1 MDVDAG
7 RVDSEEVVFHDVVVA
22 VVVDVEPAVHAD
34 REHRGILLGVQRFLG
49 FPYASPSLEEVER
62 VWGAVFSAQLALRV
76 DEVEPRG
83 LVRGE
88 VGEEAAWG
96 ERGVEAERALVLCV
110 KRGGDWGR
118 VQRRALTSED
128 GEISDRS
135 ALFETTPM
143 RRGRRASLTL

>member
-7 RVDSEEVVFHDVVVA
+7 WVDSEEVVLDDVVVA
-22 VVVDVEPAVHAD
+22 VVVDVEAAVHAD
-34 REHRGILLGVQRFLG
+34 REHRGILLGVQRLLG
-49 FPYASPSLEEVER
+49 LAFPSPSLEEVER
-62 VWGAVFSAQLALRV
+62 VRCAVFDAQLALRV
-76 DEVEPRG
+76 DEVGPRG

-88 VGEEAAWG
+88 VGEEAAGG

-110 KRGGDWGR
+110 KREGDWGR
-118 VQRRALTSED
+118 VQGRALTSED